1 MGGNLDVHPPGSDP
15 AEGSPSGPAAPLLGT
30 IVEVQRRTATV
41 MGDDGAAYQCQYSP
55 TIDLTG
61 FSNFAVGDR
70 INYIRAGS
78 QQEAMITGIL
88 PRTSKIS
95 RPGPMDRR
103 MDELILA
110 ANVDALVVVTTP
122 ARPDFNPRMVDRYLA
137 LAEIFSI
144 EAIICMN
151 KVDLDATLPGE
162 LIYLRTL
169 GYPVVSVSAH
179 AETGLD
185 ELRKALDGIK
195 VVLSGPSGVG
205 KSSLI
210 RKLIPGAEPGVG
222 DVRKGDGKGRH
233 TTTSSNLYRHEG
245 ICIIDTPGIREL
257 GIVGITRR
265 ELADYW
271 RDFRPF
277 LQNCKFRDCA
287 HKGEPGCAV
296 LEAVASGKL
305 PGFRYQSY
313 LRIQESIEE

>member
-1 MGGNLDVHPPGSDP
+1 MGGNL
-15 AEGSPSGPAAPLLGT
+15 EGSPLLGT
-30 IVEVQRRTATV
+30 LVEVQRRTATV
-41 MGDDGAAYQCQYSP
+41 AGDDGVDYHCQYSP
-55 TIDLTG
+55 TIDLAG

-70 INYIRAGS
+70 VTFIRAGT

-103 MDELILA
+103 SDELILA

-122 ARPDFNPRMVDRYLA
+122 AKPDFNPRMVDRYLA

-144 EAIICMN
+144 DAIICMN
-151 KVDLDATLPGE
+151 KVDLDDKLPEE
-162 LIYLRTL
+162 LTYLRGL
-169 GYPVVSVSAH
+169 GYPVVSVSAKLDI
-179 AETGLD
+179 GLED
-185 ELRKALDGIK
+185 LRKALQGIK

-210 RKLIPGAEPGVG
+210 RKLFPGSDPEVG

-233 TTTSSNLYRHEG
+233 TTTTSNLYRDG
-245 ICIIDTPGIREL
+245 GVCIIDTPGIREL
-257 GIVGITRR
+257 GIVGVTKR

-271 RDFRPF
+271 RDFRPY
-277 LQNCKFRDCA
+277 LQLCRFRDCA

-296 LEAVASGKL
+296 LAAVASGKL
-305 PGFRYQSY
+305 PDFRYQSY
-313 LRIQESIEE
+313 LRIQESMDEG

>member
-1 MGGNLDVHPPGSDP
+1 MA
-15 AEGSPSGPAAPLLGT
+15 AEPDDALLGT

-55 TIDLTG
+55 TIDLTD

-70 INYIRAGS
+70 VTYIRGGA

-103 MDELILA
+103 ADELILA
-110 ANVDALVVVTTP
+110 ANVDALVIVTTP
-122 ARPDFNPRMVDRYLA
+122 LMPDFNPRLVDRYLA
-137 LAEIFSI
+137 LAEIFGI
-144 EAIICMN
+144 HAIVCMN
-151 KVDLDATLPGE
+151 KVDLEAQVPAE
-162 LIYLRTL
+162 LEYLRGL
-169 GYPVVSVSAH
+169 GYPIVAVSAKKDI
-179 AETGLD
+179 GLD
-185 ELRKALDGIK
+185 ALRAALDGIK

-210 RKLIPGAEPGVG
+210 RRLIPGAEPVVG

-233 TTTSSNLYRHEG
+233 TTTSSNLYRHAG

-257 GIVGITRR
+257 GIAGISKKD
-265 ELADYW
+265 LAEYW
-271 RDFRPF
+271 RDFKPY
-277 LQNCKFRDCA
+277 LQSCKFRDCA

-305 PGFRYQSY
+305 PEFRYQSY
-313 LRIQESIEE
+313 LRIQESMEE